1 MIVVSYRCN
10 NVSSTWHIVTI
21 AYSSGKAEPR
31 FVFIIFKRE
40 TMTIKMYSKKI
51 IKKKIGDPT
60 AKKMSKI

>member
-40 TMTIKMYSKKI
+40 TMTIKMYSK
-51 IKKKIGDPT
+51 
-60 AKKMSKI
+60 